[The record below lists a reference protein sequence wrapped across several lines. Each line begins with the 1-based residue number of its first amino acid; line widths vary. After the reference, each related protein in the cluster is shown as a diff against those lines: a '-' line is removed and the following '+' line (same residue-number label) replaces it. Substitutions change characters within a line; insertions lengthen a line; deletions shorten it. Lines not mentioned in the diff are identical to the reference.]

1 LTKDREATTVRAI
14 LEEWLAMV
22 KREKGTK
29 LLTIQ
34 TDNIIEFKAQRPW
47 AAKKGIQFE
56 FTKPDIPQQNGVAER
71 LNRHLL
77 KTTRAI
83 LSDADVPKEY

>member
-1 LTKDREATTVRAI
+1 LTKDREVTTVRAI

-22 KREKGTK
+22 EREKGTK
-29 LLTIQ
+29 LLTIR
-34 TDNIIEFKAQRPW
+34 TDNAKEFKAQVSW
-47 AAKKGIQFE
+47 ILKLGIQFE
-56 FTKPDIPQQNGVAER
+56 FTEPDTPQQNGVAER

-77 KTTRAI
+77 ETTRAI